1 MQPEWALGVRAPGS
15 GQFEQIAGEPCQ
27 GGMSLSKT
35 GAYLGEHPRM
45 DGRSGSLSY
54 GVTWGERM
62 VVDEPEVVV
71 EPEPEPSVRP
81 LVPHG
86 PEHRFQP
93 RLGLIDGALTARRMM
108 MVRGQSCVLGELVAH
123 RHAGGVRLL
132 PQACCQLAD
141 EVGLASLDERIGEE
155 I

>member
-1 MQPEWALGVRAPGS
+1 
-15 GQFEQIAGEPCQ
+15 
-27 GGMSLSKT
+27 MSLSEPRPD
-35 GAYLGEHPRM
+35 LREHPRM
-45 DGRSGSLSY
+45 DGRSRSLSH
-54 GVTWGERM
+54 GVTRGELM

-71 EPEPEPSVRP
+71 ESEPEPSVWP

-93 RLGLIDGALTARRMM
+93 RLGVIDGALAARRMM
-108 MVRGQSCVLGELVAH
+108 MARGQSCVLRELVAH

-132 PQACCQLAD
+132 PQASCQLAD